1 MKMRITK
8 WSSNSAAILK
18 TIPKEELSPY
28 ENVNDTDI
36 TFGDPEIISQTT
48 KCLGMKFCPK
58 TDIFNYH
65 SYEELS
71 KLDGKALKLTKIG
84 ILSII
89 PRIYDLTV
97 LLQPFI
103 L

>member
-48 KCLGMKFCPK
+48 KCLGMTFCQR
-58 TDIFNYH
+58 
-65 SYEELS
+65 
-71 KLDGKALKLTKIG
+71 LTS
-84 ILSII
+84 SITI
-89 PRIYDLTV
+89 V
-97 LLQPFI
+97 MKNNQS
-103 L
+103 